1 MRLKVP
7 FFGYVLAIVGLLFPS
22 VVFVGVLP
30 SLINT
35 GPVKARLM
43 AELRSWTGGEVTVA
57 GPVSIESFFSL
68 SVDLRNVEFGGVE
81 GVSNITS
88 VKAARIIARISWAN
102 LLIGNLDF
110 DKIRI
115 FDAVIHAK
123 GGNRHEI
130 GGALLASLTGAHK
143 IPFAA
148 LSLVDSAVIIEGA
161 AQQPS
166 RRLQIE
172 TASANLRMSD
182 GRIGVT
188 GTLKWKGEPI
198 VFRVSTNLPAR
209 GKPDVPVP
217 MILNVDSRLV
227 SGGFNGETSLNGA
240 LNAAGY
246 LSLTTPDLPGLAKWS
261 GFQLEDGMPGVVQLT
276 GSLNLAPDW
285 VSLQAAAFAVAGQRA
300 TGDLTLK
307 FAAEQPQLEGAL
319 AFDELDLDPLWSETT
334 AEPPAA
340 SEAPNASRWLMAA
353 LDMDLRISAE
363 TLRWKHA
370 TAKPAAFSL
379 SSKAGMLSADIA
391 ELGLFDGSI
400 LGHIDADLARDPIR
414 LRARLTAKR
423 IDTAPILE
431 TMTGRSWLSGRADA
445 RLEVETDGRGGLQLL
460 DSAKGHV
467 RISFPHGGS
476 IPFDIPRLAKLSPAQ
491 GVHGWTDLDFDT
503 VAFDE
508 LRLRLDLQGGELRC
522 DDLNLRRG
530 DEIIR
535 GSGSVDLARQ
545 QVDWR
550 FTVRQTAQGE
560 ASKADAGVPPE
571 ASLSIQG
578 PWERPTIRA
587 GERSGSLSVRDI
599 GTSRNA
605 SKSSACADRIEGG
618 CGIGLIASERG
629 RIETAGRRLQRG

>member
-1 MRLKVP
+1 M
-7 FFGYVLAIVGLLFPS
+7 
-22 VVFVGVLP
+22 LP

-43 AELRSWTGGEVTVA
+43 AELRRWTGGEVTVA

-319 AFDELDLDPLWSETT
+319 AFDELDLDPLWSDVVSDRPGDADTQSVSRRVTIRCRSCSRDSVAAACTADLVAATRCWSSSTRAEKFMLPPWIETNT
-334 AEPPAA
+334 DLSCCSATTLRRSAARRLPGGCHERRPRCRASIGRSATDTGVGVSARAERRPRPL
-340 SEAPNASRWLMAA
+340 PRQ
-353 LDMDLRISAE
+353 ISARVE
-363 TLRWKHA
+363 QALKT
-370 TAKPAAFSL
+370 
-379 SSKAGMLSADIA
+379 
-391 ELGLFDGSI
+391 
-400 LGHIDADLARDPIR
+400 
-414 LRARLTAKR
+414 
-423 IDTAPILE
+423 
-431 TMTGRSWLSGRADA
+431 RADSC
-445 RLEVETDGRGGLQLL
+445 RPPRWP
-460 DSAKGHV
+460 V
-467 RISFPHGGS
+467 R
-476 IPFDIPRLAKLSPAQ
+476 
-491 GVHGWTDLDFDT
+491 
-503 VAFDE
+503 
-508 LRLRLDLQGGELRC
+508 
-522 DDLNLRRG
+522 
-530 DEIIR
+530 
-535 GSGSVDLARQ
+535 
-545 QVDWR
+545 
-550 FTVRQTAQGE
+550 
-560 ASKADAGVPPE
+560 
-571 ASLSIQG
+571 
-578 PWERPTIRA
+578 
-587 GERSGSLSVRDI
+587 
-599 GTSRNA
+599 
-605 SKSSACADRIEGG
+605 
-618 CGIGLIASERG
+618 
-629 RIETAGRRLQRG
+629 